1 MADDRT
7 QGSGDRSS
15 LPPAISDEELATLA
29 LAADPDMP
37 IDADAAPFGVGEAG
51 PDLLPSWY
59 MPAPRGYRRTPG
71 RRLAVVGVIAA
82 LLVVNGAGLCVTYGW
97 PEIAW

>member
-1 MADDRT
+1 MTDV
-7 QGSGDRSS
+7 
-15 LPPAISDEELATLA
+15 SDEELAEEA
-29 LAADPDMP
+29 LAADPDTP
-37 IDADAAPFGVGEAG
+37 VPLDATPFGSDDAG

-59 MPAPRGYRRTPG
+59 APAPRGYRRTPG

-82 LLVVNGAGLCVTYGW
+82 LLIVNGAGLCVTYGW